1 MNDKILLTLLDSL
14 RNETLVIKERILVC
28 LMLLAWW
35 KTSNRK
41 NVVLPENLKINN
53 CAVFESLE
61 LKAVFNNIFLAT
73 NDDSFNEENSSK
85 LSKVSNK
92 TLGGLIDQVS
102 MMGANGHL
110 ENFNPTDVSL
120 LVTENE
126 TNLPIEVVDFMV
138 LLAGDRLKQEVYL
151 PWENTGQFAGR
162 VINNKGVPIIESD
175 AYSDYINLI
184 ATIMTDQP
192 IKVLHNDLFT
202 NPALVE
208 NGQLIK
214 LPLAIAHL
222 RSKTL
227 FDKNVFEYDLLGRF
241 KPKIRTFPG
250 LAICHL
256 LKQIKGRIIITVPE
270 SFLFSGFDRTLRE
283 DLAKDQ
289 QIEAVLSM
297 PRGVLGGNMSSFSI
311 VILNTEKKCP
321 LVRFV
326 NIDAS
331 VFSSVISK
339 TQKKLINIEK
349 LREVIESDHEDEN
362 IRNVSANDIL
372 NNNASLLVSYYV
384 LNKQESEAAK
394 FIAKMLGVAL
404 HSFAELIAPKV
415 FTSSPNGIEVAEVG
429 ASDLPAFGY
438 IRNASKILTIEVN
451 NKRITDMFLRPNDII
466 LVIKGS
472 VGKVGIVPEDVPKDY
487 WLAGR
492 SSVVIRLHQDSSI
505 NAKALFML
513 LRSDL
518 GKELL
523 NRIGSR
529 GSAIPFI
536 QLKQLQDL
544 LIPVPTEN
552 ELAQA
557 VAVLEEEDAIQKE
570 ILTLQKRQTELSLNF
585 WRIN

>member
-14 RNETLVIKERILVC
+14 RNETITRKERILVC

-35 KTSNRK
+35 KVSNRI

-53 CAVFESLE
+53 CAVVESLE

-85 LSKVSNK
+85 LSKVGNK
-92 TLGGLIDQVS
+92 TLGVLIDQVS

-110 ENFNPTDVSL
+110 EDFNPTDVSL

-126 TNLPIEVVDFMV
+126 TNLPKEVVDFMV
-138 LLAGDRLKQEVYL
+138 LLASDRIKQEVYL

-162 VINNKGVPIIESD
+162 VINNKGVPIVESD

-241 KPKIRTFPG
+241 KPKTRTFPG

-256 LKQIKGRIIITVPE
+256 LKQIQGRIIITVPE

-297 PRGVLGGNMSSFSI
+297 PRGVLGSNMSSFSI
-311 VILNTEKKCP
+311 VILNTENKCP
-321 LVRFV
+321 RVRFV

-362 IRNVSANDIL
+362 IRNVSVNDIL
-372 NNNASLLVSYYV
+372 NNNASLLVSDYV
-384 LNKQESEAAK
+384 LNKQESEAAE

-487 WLAGR
+487 CLAGR

-570 ILTLQKRQTELSLNF
+570 ILALQKRQAELSLNF